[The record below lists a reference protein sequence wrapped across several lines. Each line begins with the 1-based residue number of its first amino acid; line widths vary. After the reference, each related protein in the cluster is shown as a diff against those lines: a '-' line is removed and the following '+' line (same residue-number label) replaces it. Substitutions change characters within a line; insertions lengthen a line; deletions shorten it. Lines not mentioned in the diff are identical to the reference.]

1 MPDTPLSGSIDWTLP
16 ALKPS
21 VLAVELPAK
30 WMFERI
36 ARQIIDFE
44 KELSPDEE
52 IGGRFIAAPK
62 EGTFHIEDIGYWGP
76 DLMIFY
82 GTDSNGKPIQLMQHY
97 SQLSILLCVVPK
109 EKENARRI
117 GFVLERRLSPGDKSE
132 GK

>member
-1 MPDTPLSGSIDWTLP
+1 MDVRTDS
-16 ALKPS
+16 
-21 VLAVELPAK
+21 
-30 WMFERI
+30 
-36 ARQIIDFE
+36 RQIIDFE

-52 IGGRFIAAPK
+52 IGGRFIVPQKRAHFILK
-62 EGTFHIEDIGYWGP
+62 TSVYWGP

-82 GTDSNGKPIQLMQHY
+82 GTSTQTGSRIQLMQHY